1 VEYSDQPDGAKIV
14 FKFALSVAAVLGE
27 HNKRESQLLGARQKE
42 RLALKIRRDAAFVS
56 SVLFTVAFVC
66 LIPPCWASALAG
78 RHTQDLDAAWAEIAR
93 LIHQLGIA
101 SLAIIF
107 IGLIVTWAGYV
118 NKTRWTWFVM
128 FIIVWGW
135 AFPLM
140 LLPLILPLFRALSV
154 PVSELLLDAL
164 KEPGVDRDGVEEIL
178 IFLLMLLALIL
189 PIKSF
194 AFPGRKPDANA

>member
-1 VEYSDQPDGAKIV
+1 M
-14 FKFALSVAAVLGE
+14 KF
-27 HNKRESQLLGARQKE
+27 
-42 RLALKIRRDAAFVS
+42 RRDAAFVS

-66 LIPPCWASALAG
+66 LIPPCWANALTG
-78 RHTQDLDAAWAEIAR
+78 RHTQDLDAAWAAIAR

-101 SLAIIF
+101 SLVIIS
-107 IGLIVTWAGYV
+107 IGLIVTWMGYV
-118 NKTRWTWFVM
+118 NKIRWTWFVM

-140 LLPLILPLFRALSV
+140 ILPLFRALSV
-154 PVSELLLDAL
+154 PVSELFLKAF
-164 KEPGVDRDGVEEIL
+164 KEPGVARDGVEEIL
-178 IFLLMLLALIL
+178 IFSVMLIALVL

>member
-1 VEYSDQPDGAKIV
+1 M
-14 FKFALSVAAVLGE
+14 
-27 HNKRESQLLGARQKE
+27 
-42 RLALKIRRDAAFVS
+42 KIRRDAAFVS

-66 LIPPCWASALAG
+66 LIPPCWADALAG

-118 NKTRWTWFVM
+118 NKIRWTWFVM

-140 LLPLILPLFRALSV
+140 ILPLFQALSV
-154 PVSELLLDAL
+154 PVSKLLLEAL
-164 KEPGVDRDGVEEIL
+164 KQPGMARDGMEAFL
-178 IFLLMLLALIL
+178 IFFLMLIGLFL
-189 PIKSF
+189 PIRSF
-194 AFPGRKPDANA
+194 AFPRRKPDANA

>member
-1 VEYSDQPDGAKIV
+1 V
-14 FKFALSVAAVLGE
+14 FDTAMLGE
-27 HNKRESQLLGARQKE
+27 RQDWAQHARPGRGLG
-42 RLALKIRRDAAFVS
+42 S
-56 SVLFTVAFVC
+56 N
-66 LIPPCWASALAG
+66 
-78 RHTQDLDAAWAEIAR
+78 AR

-107 IGLIVTWAGYV
+107 IGLIVTWTGYV

-140 LLPLILPLFRALSV
+140 ILPLFRALSV

-164 KEPGVDRDGVEEIL
+164 KEPGVAPDGVEEIL
-178 IFLLMLLALIL
+178 IFLLMLIGLVL
-189 PIKSF
+189 PIRSF
-194 AFPGRKPDANA
+194 AFPGRKPDANARP